1 MRLDERWNDAE
12 QLQPLVRRVE
22 VDQRDDEDDRR
33 TRPPTIL
40 REQQRSTGR
49 TCVEV
54 AGRTL
59 IPASGA
65 LPPETAQKQ
74 PGEPPK
80 IDLQGVDGVNEAR
93 ARTPPNP
100 LSTPPLLRC
109 GGRAAERC
117 YRRA

>member
-40 REQQRSTGR
+40 RDQQCSTCK

-54 AGRTL
+54 SGCTFLRLRKPGVGSAAAVNRPKTAYLATQDGR
-59 IPASGA
+59 P
-65 LPPETAQKQ
+65 
-74 PGEPPK
+74 
-80 IDLQGVDGVNEAR
+80 
-93 ARTPPNP
+93 
-100 LSTPPLLRC
+100 
-109 GGRAAERC
+109 
-117 YRRA
+117 RRRQRR

>member
-1 MRLDERWNDAE
+1 MGLDERWKHVQ

-59 IPASGA
+59 IQLRKPSVGSAA
-65 LPPETAQKQ
+65 TRNRPKTA
-74 PGEPPK
+74 
-80 IDLQGVDGVNEAR
+80 R
-93 ARTPPNP
+93 
-100 LSTPPLLRC
+100 
-109 GGRAAERC
+109 RAAQDRPP
-117 YRRA
+117 RRRWRRGGS